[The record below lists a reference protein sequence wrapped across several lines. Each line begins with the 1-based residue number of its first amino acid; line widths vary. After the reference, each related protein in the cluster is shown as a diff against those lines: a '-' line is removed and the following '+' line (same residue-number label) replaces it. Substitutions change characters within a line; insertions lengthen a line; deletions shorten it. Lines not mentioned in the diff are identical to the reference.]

1 MIPEELLERFRT
13 LSLERVGRVEAMW
26 NGLVQNIDADGAA
39 RQIARDVHTLKGDAA
54 IVGFFEVQILCQKL
68 EDLLQLA
75 EEMHYEISE
84 DFELVVT
91 MAIQFAGMLLRKKRG
106 SAMTGLDLPGFVRQ
120 VDDVLRESRAL
131 PVSSRGRSRRSG
143 SRPAPPELLRDRVS
157 EITRQRLATAAT
169 AAFLEYLSA
178 RGVSSRSR
186 LRSVWQTLKQE
197 LIRMQ
202 FTELE
207 PLLEYHAQAAA
218 ELASSVGKR
227 LSLHLERTNAC
238 IDPRVAEAIDVAVVH
253 VMRNAV
259 DHGIEPP
266 EVRAKA
272 GKVENGMLRVRVT
285 ETSGAI
291 EIGIEDDGRG
301 IDLPAVRAK
310 AVERGLLTAEHAP
323 DATEAELIELL
334 FQPGFTTKPAV
345 TDLSG
350 RGVGMDAVRSALA
363 RVGGSVRLK
372 TRPTGTTVTLTVPAP
387 LRHIPVY
394 HFLAPGGSVALAVL
408 ARWTPSMDPM
418 PPPEA
423 IDPLH
428 TIQLFGSSRQTSVQ
442 PPMPMRDLGLRL
454 RWGFLEV
461 SLRSATEPRL
471 VTAERICPTP
481 DDHPVEVISIEGQET
496 LMLRPEHI
504 SELSAAWA
512 GRSSSAIH

>member
-13 LSLERVGRVEAMW
+13 LSLERIGRVEAMW
-26 NGLVQNIDADGAA
+26 NGLVQNIGVDEAA
-39 RQIARDVHTLKGDAA
+39 RQINRDVHTLKGDAA

-91 MAIQFAGMLLRKKRG
+91 MAIQFVGMLLRKKRG

-131 PVSSRGRSRRSG
+131 PVSTRGGGRRAG
-143 SRPAPPELLRDRVS
+143 SRSAPPESLRDRVS
-157 EITRQRLATAAT
+157 EVTRQRLATAAT

-186 LRSVWQTLKQE
+186 LRSVWTTLKQE

-202 FTELE
+202 FTELA

-218 ELASSVGKR
+218 ELASGVGKR
-227 LSLHLERTNAC
+227 LSLQLERSNAC
-238 IDPRVAEAIDVAVVH
+238 VDPRVAEAIDVAVVH
-253 VMRNAV
+253 VMRNAI

-266 EVRAKA
+266 AVRAAA
-272 GKVENGMLRVRVT
+272 GKLENGMLRVRVA

-291 EIGIEDDGRG
+291 EIAIEDDGRG
-301 IDLPAVRAK
+301 IDLAAVRAK
-310 AVERGLLTAEHAP
+310 GIERGLLKAEHA
-323 DATEAELIELL
+323 DEATDAELIELV
-334 FQPGFTTKPAV
+334 FQPGFSTKGSV

-350 RGVGMDAVRSALA
+350 RGVGMDAVRSALS

-372 TRPTGTTVTLTVPAP
+372 TKPTGTTVTLTVPAP

-408 ARWTPSMDPM
+408 ARWTPSLDPM
-418 PPPEA
+418 PPADA

-442 PPMPMRDLGLRL
+442 PPMPIRDLGLRL

-461 SLRSATEPRL
+461 SLRSSTEPRL
-471 VTAERICPTP
+471 VTAERICPTA
-481 DDHPVEVISIEGQET
+481 DDYPVEVISIEGQET

-504 SELSAAWA
+504 SELAAAWA
-512 GRSSSAIH
+512 GRSTAIH

>member
-13 LSLERVGRVEAMW
+13 LSLERIGRVEAMW
-26 NGLVQNIDADGAA
+26 NGLVQNIDADEAA

-75 EEMHYEISE
+75 EEMQYEISE

-91 MAIQFAGMLLRKKRG
+91 MAIQFVGMLLRKKRG

-120 VDDVLRESRAL
+120 VDDVLRESRTL
-131 PVSSRGRSRRSG
+131 PASTRARSKRSG
-143 SRPAPPELLRDRVS
+143 GRPVPPESQRDRVS
-157 EITRQRLATAAT
+157 EVTRQRLATAAT
-169 AAFLEYLSA
+169 ATFLEYLSA

-186 LRSVWQTLKQE
+186 LRGVWQTLKQE

-202 FTELE
+202 FTEIA
-207 PLLEYHAQAAA
+207 PLLEYHAHAAA
-218 ELASSVGKR
+218 ELASTVGKR
-227 LSLHLERTNAC
+227 LSLQLERSNAC
-238 IDPRVAEAIDVAVVH
+238 VDPRVAEAIDVAVVH

-266 EVRAKA
+266 AVRAAA
-272 GKVENGMLRVRVT
+272 GKLENGMLWVRVT
-285 ETSGAI
+285 ESSGAI
-291 EIGIEDDGRG
+291 EVAIEDDGRG
-301 IDLPAVRAK
+301 LDLSAIRAK
-310 AVERGLLTAEHAP
+310 AIERGVFAP
-323 DATEAELIELL
+323 DRAAAATEAELIELV
-334 FQPGFTTKPAV
+334 FQAGFSTKAKV

-372 TRPTGTTVTLTVPAP
+372 TRSTGTTVTLTVPAP

-418 PPPEA
+418 PQPDA

-461 SLRSATEPRL
+461 SLRASTEPRL

-481 DDHPVEVISIEGQET
+481 DDYPVEVITVEGQET

-504 SELSAAWA
+504 SELAAAWA
-512 GRSSSAIH
+512 GRSTAIH

>member
-13 LSLERVGRVEAMW
+13 LSLERIGRVEAMW
-26 NGLVQNIDADGAA
+26 NGLVQNIGADEAA
-39 RQIARDVHTLKGDAA
+39 RQLNRDVHTLKGDAA

-75 EEMHYEISE
+75 AEMHYEISE

-91 MAIQFAGMLLRKKRG
+91 MAIQFVGMLLRKKRG

-131 PVSSRGRSRRSG
+131 PMSSRGDGRRTGGRS
-143 SRPAPPELLRDRVS
+143 APPESLRDRVS
-157 EITRQRLATAAT
+157 EVTRQRLATAAT
-169 AAFLEYLSA
+169 SAFLEYLSA
-178 RGVSSRSR
+178 RGVGSRSR
-186 LRSVWQTLKQE
+186 LRSVWTTLKQE
-197 LIRMQ
+197 LVRMQ
-202 FTELE
+202 FTELA
-207 PLLEYHAQAAA
+207 PLLEYHAQGAA
-218 ELASSVGKR
+218 ELASGVGKR
-227 LSLHLERTNAC
+227 LSLQLERSNEC
-238 IDPRVAEAIDVAVVH
+238 VDPRVAEAIDVAVVH

-266 EVRAKA
+266 DVRAAA
-272 GKVENGMLRVRVT
+272 GKRENGMLRVRVA

-291 EIGIEDDGRG
+291 EISIEDDGRG

-310 AVERGLLTAEHAP
+310 GVARGLLPAERAA
-323 DATEAELIELL
+323 DATDAELIELV
-334 FQPGFTTKPAV
+334 FQPGFSTKASV

-372 TRPTGTTVTLTVPAP
+372 TKQGTGTTVTLTVPAP

-394 HFLAPGGSVALAVL
+394 HFLAPGGAVALAVL
-408 ARWTPSMDPM
+408 ARWTPSVDPV
-418 PPPEA
+418 PPADA

-442 PPMPMRDLGLRL
+442 PPVQVRDLGVRL

-461 SLRSATEPRL
+461 SLRSATEPSL
-471 VTAERICPTP
+471 VTAERICPTA
-481 DDHPVEVISIEGQET
+481 DDYPVEIISVDGQET

-504 SELSAAWA
+504 SELAAAWA
-512 GRSSSAIH
+512 GRSTAIH

>member
-13 LSLERVGRVEAMW
+13 LSLERIGRVEAMW
-26 NGLVQNIDADGAA
+26 NGLVQNIDADEAA
-39 RQIARDVHTLKGDAA
+39 RQISRDVHTLKGDAA

-75 EEMHYEISE
+75 EEVQYEISE

-91 MAIQFAGMLLRKKRG
+91 MAIQFVGMLLRKKRG

-120 VDDVLRESRAL
+120 VDDVLRETRTL
-131 PVSSRGRSRRSG
+131 PMSTRGRSRRSG
-143 SRPAPPELLRDRVS
+143 RQSAPDSLRDRVS
-157 EITRQRLATAAT
+157 EVTRQRIATAAT

-202 FTELE
+202 FTELA
-207 PLLEYHAQAAA
+207 PLLEYHAQGAA

-227 LSLHLERTNAC
+227 LSLQLERSNAC
-238 IDPRVAEAIDVAVVH
+238 VDPRVAEAIDVAVVH
-253 VMRNAV
+253 IMRNAI
-259 DHGIEPP
+259 DHGIESPA
-266 EVRAKA
+266 VRAAA
-272 GKVENGMLRVRVT
+272 GKLENGMLKVRVA
-285 ETSGAI
+285 ESSGTI
-291 EIGIEDDGRG
+291 EIAIEDDGRG
-301 IDLPAVRAK
+301 IDLAAVRK
-310 AVERGLLTAEHAP
+310 KGVERGLLTAEHATE
-323 DATEAELIELL
+323 ATEAELVELV
-334 FQPGFTTKPAV
+334 FQPGFTTKGTV
-345 TDLSG
+345 SDLSG
-350 RGVGMDAVRSALA
+350 RGVGMDAVRSALT

-372 TRPTGTTVTLTVPAP
+372 TKPTGTTVSLTVPAP

-418 PPPEA
+418 PPPDA

-461 SLRSATEPRL
+461 SLRSSTEPRL

-481 DDHPVEVISIEGQET
+481 DDHPVEVIAIDGQET
-496 LMLRPEHI
+496 LMLRPEHV
-504 SELSAAWA
+504 SELAAAWA
-512 GRSSSAIH
+512 GRSAAIH

>member
-26 NGLVQNIDADGAA
+26 NGLVQNVDADESA

-131 PVSSRGRSRRSG
+131 PLSPRGRARRAG
-143 SRPAPPELLRDRVS
+143 GRPAAPEAARDRVS

-169 AAFLEYLSA
+169 SAFLEYLSA
-178 RGVSSRSR
+178 RGVSSRAR

-202 FTELE
+202 FTELA

-218 ELASSVGKR
+218 DLASSVGKR
-227 LSLHLERTNAC
+227 LSLQLERSNAC
-238 IDPRVAEAIDVAVVH
+238 IDPRVAEAIEVAVVH

-259 DHGIEPP
+259 DHGIEAPAA
-266 EVRAKA
+266 RAAA
-272 GKVENGMLRVRVT
+272 GKPENGMLRVRVA

-291 EIGIEDDGRG
+291 EISIEDDGRG
-301 IDLPAVRAK
+301 IDLAAVRAK
-310 AVERGLLTAEHAP
+310 GIERGLLDAKR
-323 DATEAELIELL
+323 ATEATDAELIELV
-334 FQPGFTTKPAV
+334 FQPGFSTKGAV

-363 RVGGSVRLK
+363 RVGGSVRIK
-372 TRPTGTTVTLTVPAP
+372 ARETGTTVTLAVPAP
-387 LRHIPVY
+387 LRHLPVY

-428 TIQLFGSSRQTSVQ
+428 TIQLFGSSRHSAVN
-442 PPMPMRDLGLRL
+442 PPTPIRDLGLRL

-481 DDHPVEVISIEGQET
+481 DDYPVEVVMVEGQET

-504 SELSAAWA
+504 SELAAAWA
-512 GRSSSAIH
+512 SRSAAIH